1 MRDQNEYSDELISA
15 YIDGELDKYESAQ
28 LLSNAQK
35 NNELGQRLEEART
48 LKEKV
53 RLAYTDLPPERNV
66 NKPFNGTA
74 FISHY
79 KFLAASFFILLAI
92 AAFILPAITN
102 NDEVILAKQLIKN
115 TRPITANTIG
125 EAIGTRKQII
135 INISQY
141 QAQNFD
147 TTLDNIEKILLQN
160 NTDKSFSIE
169 IVANKTGLRALDTE
183 TSLHAERIA
192 LMAEKF
198 DNLEVIACAKSLAK
212 LASEGDPV
220 QLMKS
225 ILITPSAAQQVAKR
239 TGKGWLY
246 LKI

>member
-1 MRDQNEYSDELISA
+1 MREKNEYSDELISA
-15 YIDGELDKYESAQ
+15 YIDGELDNYESAQ
-28 LLSNAQK
+28 LLAHAQT
-35 NNELGQRLEEART
+35 NMELARRLEKART

-53 RLAYTDLPPERNV
+53 RLAYADLPPEKNV
-66 NKPFNGTA
+66 HMLSSGTA
-74 FISHY
+74 FFSHY
-79 KFLAASFFILLAI
+79 KFLATSFFLLLAI

-115 TRPITANTIG
+115 TRPIAANSIG
-125 EAIGTRKQII
+125 EAIGTSKQII

-141 QAQNFD
+141 QPQGFD
-147 TTLDNIEKILLQN
+147 TALDNIEKILLQN
-160 NTDKSFSIE
+160 NADKSFSIE

-183 TSLHAERIA
+183 TSPHAERIS

-198 DNLEVIACAKSLAK
+198 GNLEVIACAKSLAK
-212 LASEGDPV
+212 LASEGDPI

-225 ILITPSAAQQVAKR
+225 IMITPSAAQQVAKR